1 MAKTLNIFNKIS
13 SLRERYYK
21 ASTGKEALIKLIAEN
36 EVAEQ
41 VYNSNAIENST
52 LTLEETEKILLQID
66 LDRFITEREIFE
78 AKNLARVVSYIDKKA
93 KEQELTLEVIL
104 SLHQLLLA
112 NIRDDVAGR
121 FRKDGE
127 DVCGGKH
134 IAPDP
139 KAVLD
144 RLGKM
149 LAEYNASS
157 HENIIK
163 RIALL
168 HLTFEYIHP
177 FVDGN
182 GRIGRVINNY
192 LLIREG
198 FVPINIKFI
207 DKNKYYEAFKEFD
220 EKNATNVMEEI
231 AAYIEYNPDVFRGK
245 TLLLPCDDPEWSNF
259 TKFFAQKFAELGLKK
274 LISTSYAVD
283 SKSYKSNYQPTLFET
298 SDPQYD
304 KNKTTKN
311 GKIFTLSRDKSGD
324 GKIDVNDLEWCYLK
338 GDGDFCSDEIK
349 KLRDEAD
356 IIITNPPF
364 SLFRDF
370 LAWIME
376 ANKKFVI
383 ISNMNAITYKEVF
396 PLIKNNRIWLG
407 AGKNDGRNVWYQV
420 PDNFENS

>member
-1 MAKTLNIFNKIS
+1 MAKTLNIFSRINF
-13 SLRERYYK
+13 LRERYYK
-21 ASTGKEALIKLIAEN
+21 ASIGKDALIKLIAET

-127 DVCGGKH
+127 YVRVGNH

-207 DKNKYYEAFKEFD
+207 NKNKYYEAFKEFD
-220 EKNATNVMEEI
+220 EKDRTNIMEEI
-231 AAYIEYNPDVFRGK
+231 VGKSLTNSYHKRLAY
-245 TLLLPCDDPEWSNF
+245 
-259 TKFFAQKFAELGLKK
+259 
-274 LISTSYAVD
+274 
-283 SKSYKSNYQPTLFET
+283 
-298 SDPQYD
+298 
-304 KNKTTKN
+304 
-311 GKIFTLSRDKSGD
+311 
-324 GKIDVNDLEWCYLK
+324 LE
-338 GDGDFCSDEIK
+338 GGT
-349 KLRDEAD
+349 
-356 IIITNPPF
+356 IITLREYAKKNRISHSNLINKAQRQTIPA
-364 SLFRDF
+364 F
-370 LAWIME
+370 LEKGAW
-376 ANKKFVI
+376 K
-383 ISNMNAITYKEVF
+383 ISNNFKYK
-396 PLIKNNRIWLG
+396 
-407 AGKNDGRNVWYQV
+407 
-420 PDNFENS
+420 